1 MVGRFQPYL
10 YNAPGDIDS
19 KYNPKAVT
27 MASRL
32 PPPPPKKK
40 QEGPL
45 IDFNRH
51 PDSYLI
57 LPYGNRDV
65 KPMSKRTK
73 TYIKIARWVQ
83 LAFRVVTLLGAV
95 GVLLC
100 GIFIRGA
107 ADTEGYIMRIPV
119 CSTRNSASTITNEY
133 SPVST
138 SLCAYTL
145 STT

>member
-1 MVGRFQPYL
+1 MAGRSQPYL
-10 YNAPGDIDS
+10 NYTHRDDS
-19 KYNPKAVT
+19 AIFNPKAVT

-32 PPPPPKKK
+32 PPPPKKK

-65 KPMSKRTK
+65 KPMGKRTK
-73 TYIKIARWVQ
+73 TYIKTARWTQ
-83 LAFRVVTLLGAV
+83 LGLRVLTLLGAV

-107 ADTEGYIMRIPV
+107 GDTEGSIMRIPV
-119 CSTRNSASTITNEY
+119 CTTCDR
-133 SPVST
+133 PVWLLT
-138 SLCAYTL
+138 YTARC
-145 STT
+145 